1 MFPIKLQKYW
11 VNSVALLLK
20 YGNFVNSVPLKY
32 SEIDGQFL
40 AVKSLTSL
48 SLMFTTLLVMT
59 LDCTYRVWTIYSRP
73 TQQTSIPDFL
83 VEMTNVIGRSGTGII
98 GWELFLRR
106 KRCSMFL
113 NSVVKLDANLKRKFG
128 TLHSSR
134 YKSLARFIV
143 IVAIVSALYPILGT
157 LPQQIKDRHH
167 PQYWGS
173 QFIPR
178 PVYDKPLVALLFIL
192 YEVNLTF
199 ANSFAVGL
207 TVSILYCY
215 IHINSLWLEVVKNRK
230 FSHQGIPIST
240 RLELFSSLK
249 ILNIFNNEMAA
260 GILWPTFQ
268 NTLLALQVPSHVTLI
283 RFLPNVQ
290 PSFVLMVET
299 ALGLTMIFQG
309 RCITSGARMFS
320 ISNQFKKDVTQFG
333 SRFEKK
339 VAKSL
344 NSLRVEVGSFYF
356 FKMSTFTTF
365 VQTNLDTTI
374 SLLLTI

>member
-192 YEVNLTF
+192 
-199 ANSFAVGL
+199 
-207 TVSILYCY
+207 
-215 IHINSLWLEVVKNRK
+215 K